1 MTAVLLFRNINSSD
15 TREVKLL
22 SFGFRKDAY
31 TPYTS
36 LTASFLASAT
46 DTSSVSEV
54 LLYINNILVHHGI
67 IDSITVTRRKG
78 VMTGQLTSS
87 SFTCMLRQ
95 NQLEPGL
102 YTNIS
107 INSLMDN
114 MIAIPYVTHQ
124 NSSDTS
130 SYIYVLKGSTM
141 WDGVVNLCY
150 KLTGRYPYIRGTNCV
165 MLDPYP
171 QPEAF
176 SYSEDSLIAA
186 GDGISTKHLVSDLH
200 MADIDEQYGTF
211 DLHDPDAG
219 VRNIVRHLYFDL
231 DKRFLYDPAQALQYR
246 DKISTRGWM
255 RHFITYSGYRGED
268 LSDLATFGSLTN
280 RRISAVEITGSREG
294 IFTEISV
301 YDDKF
306 TVV

>member
-15 TREVKLL
+15 TQEAKLL
-22 SFGFRKDAY
+22 SFGFKKDVY
-31 TPYTS
+31 TPFTS
-36 LTASFLASAT
+36 LTANFIASTT
-46 DTSSVSEV
+46 DTSTVSEV
-54 LLYINNILVHHGI
+54 MLYINNRLVHHGI
-67 IDSITVTRRKG
+67 IDSITVTRSRG
-78 VMTGQLTSS
+78 VKTGHLISS

-107 INSLMDN
+107 INSLMDS

-130 SYIYVLKGSTM
+130 GYIYVLKGSTM

-150 KLTGRYPYIRGTNCV
+150 KQTGHHPYIRGTNCI
-165 MLDPYP
+165 MLDPYS
-171 QPEAF
+171 QPESF
-176 SYSEDSLIAA
+176 SYTEGSVIAS
-186 GDGISTKHLVSDLH
+186 GEGISTKHLVSDLH
-200 MADIDEQYGTF
+200 MADIDEHYGTF

-231 DKRFLYDPAQALQYR
+231 DKRFLYDPTQALQFR
-246 DKISTRGWM
+246 DKISTRAWK

-268 LSDLATFGSLTN
+268 LSDLATFGSLTD

-301 YDDKF
+301 YDDRF
-306 TVV
+306 SV